1 MLRSSKRLWAV
12 GVVLAVATGFGGLLA
27 WPGVA
32 LAVVSQTEYLRT
44 YSAGQ
49 TVSLWY
55 GKTADLKVSGD
66 FLDLAIRAEV
76 RTPAGA
82 LAAGWTANIISRT
95 KIRGVPVI
103 VVRVVPGGSVAL
115 GNYEVWIRYAIETS
129 GPDKVRVRLF
139 DVGRVDSVSGAER
152 VKFGEDY
159 TFTVRGARLGQARL
173 NTAALGNSISHF
185 TEISRTA
192 NSYSFRLRFT
202 ELRVMHFRAADFYDR
217 NLPASSIP
225 ATPMRADEAQYQGP
239 GSWSGLV
246 HINPKVTG
254 VSSTT
259 PRHWT
264 DITISGTNLKPKLY
278 TVSLQFR
285 DRQKP
290 TYATFERTE
299 TLPIVE
305 HKLKNESITVLA
317 DQRWDPDAIELV
329 YSTTEPGF
337 PQRVVVP
344 LGVPVH
350 VIGKPTII
358 DHPGA
363 QLWTGNEPR
372 FINAGQH
379 RFRGHN
385 LVAAPDSRERSRVR
399 TGAASNAAQLRFGE
413 GRGLAIGAN
422 KTQHLAGR
430 DELVFTVPQSN
441 APVISRFVLFVN
453 GESVESDEYMYLPPP
468 RNVSIAISDGPNRLI
483 PHGSNRLKRGHQ
495 YLVTGENV
503 CFTRPSPWGGQ
514 TILPGPEIKLDGRRI
529 SMGLKSGNQLPPS
542 NCRQDMVVV
551 FQVLPNTALGVGT
564 LTVSH
569 YGGTATVGTYE
580 IVE

>member
-1 MLRSSKRLWAV
+1 MLRSSKPLWAV
-12 GVVLAVATGFGGLLA
+12 GVVLAVATGSCGLLS

-32 LAVVSQTEYLRT
+32 LAVVSQTEYMGT
-44 YSAGQ
+44 YSARQ
-49 TVSLWY
+49 TVSLWH

-139 DVGRVDSVSGAER
+139 DVGRIDSVSGVER
-152 VKFGEDY
+152 VKLGEDY

-185 TEISRTA
+185 AEISRTA

-225 ATPMRADEAQYQGP
+225 TTSIRADEAQYQGP
-239 GSWSGLV
+239 GSWSALV
-246 HINPKVTG
+246 HINPKITG
-254 VSSTT
+254 VSPAT
-259 PRHWT
+259 PRHLT
-264 DITISGTNLKPKLY
+264 NITISGTNLKPKLY
-278 TVSLQFR
+278 TVSVRFR
-285 DRQKP
+285 DRQTP
-290 TYATFERTE
+290 TYNTFERIE
-299 TLPIVE
+299 WPIAENQV
-305 HKLKNESITVLA
+305 KNETITVMA
-317 DQRWDPDAIELV
+317 NHRWDPDAIELV

-363 QLWTGNEPR
+363 HLGADAGR

-399 TGAASNAAQLRFGE
+399 TGATSNAAQLRFGE
-413 GRGLAIGAN
+413 GRGLAIGAI
-422 KTQHLAGR
+422 KTQHVTGR
-430 DELVFTVPQSN
+430 DELVFTMPQLN
-441 APVISRFVLFVN
+441 APVISRFALFVN

-468 RNVSIAISDGPNRLI
+468 RNVSIAIPD
-483 PHGSNRLKRGHQ
+483 GSNRLKRGHQ
-495 YLVTGENV
+495 YLVIGENV
-503 CFTRPSPWGGQ
+503 CFARPVQGGRQ
-514 TILPGPEIKLDGRRI
+514 ILPGPEIKLDGRRI
-529 SMGLKSGNQLPPS
+529 SMGLRSGTQVPPS
-542 NCRQDMVVV
+542 NCRQDMIAV
-551 FQVLPNTALGVGT
+551 FQVFPNTALGVGT

-569 YGGTATVGTYE
+569 YGGTVTVGTYE